1 MEQAQSR
8 KPALFLSE
16 IVRISLNLQRPLR
29 RGDDVIR
36 NPFSLGIGLGRF
48 QRGKH
53 QLHLPPRIGGTSPA
67 SERIGPLCVRGFE
80 FQHPRSEEPTS
91 DLQSLIRSSY
101 TGFCFKKKK
110 NTHHFPT

>member
-36 NPFSLGIGLGRF
+36 NPFPLGIGLGRF

-53 QLHLPPRIGGTSPA
+53 QLHLPPRLGGTSPA

-80 FQHPRSEEPTS
+80 FQRSEEHTS
-91 DLQSLIRSSY
+91 ELQSLMRSSY
-101 TGFCFKKKK
+101 AVFCLKKKK
-110 NTHHFPT
+110 SPN

>member
-1 MEQAQSR
+1 MRHSGRSIILSRRRYFSFVSLSLALHMEQAQSR

-36 NPFSLGIGLGRF
+36 NPFPLGIGLGRF

-53 QLHLPPRIGGTSPA
+53 
-67 SERIGPLCVRGFE
+67 
-80 FQHPRSEEPTS
+80 RSEEPTS
-91 DLQSLIRSSY
+91 ELQSLMRISY
-101 TGFCFKKKK
+101 PFFCLNIK
-110 NTHHFPT
+110 NT

>member
-36 NPFSLGIGLGRF
+36 NPFPLGIGLGRF

-53 QLHLPPRIGGTSPA
+53 QLHLPPRIGGTS
-67 SERIGPLCVRGFE
+67 
-80 FQHPRSEEPTS
+80 RSEEHTS
-91 DLQSLIRSSY
+91 ELQSLMRLSY
-101 TGFCFKKKK
+101 AVFCLKKQHT
-110 NTHHFPT
+110 NPLHTTYEI